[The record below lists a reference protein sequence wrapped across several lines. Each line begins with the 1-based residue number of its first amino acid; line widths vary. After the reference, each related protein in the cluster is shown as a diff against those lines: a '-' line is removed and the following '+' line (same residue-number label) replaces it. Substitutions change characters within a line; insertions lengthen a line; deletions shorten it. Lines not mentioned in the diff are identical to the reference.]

1 MMHQLKF
8 SDKSFPSKFFWSLAT
23 KPILIMGSEAP
34 PKFPDEDVPM
44 IAMSSKVN
52 SKDDLKAASNDSDN
66 SPKLKRELTL
76 IDGASMIIGIIVGSG
91 IFVRWV
97 KVHLY
102 CTHNR
107 LFFLQPQGSVE
118 VRGVGGARLRGVGA
132 VRGSLLHRCPLLR
145 GARDD
150 DS

>member
-1 MMHQLKF
+1 
-8 SDKSFPSKFFWSLAT
+8 
-23 KPILIMGSEAP
+23 MGSEAP
-34 PKFPDEDVPM
+34 PKFPDEEVPM

-52 SKDDLKAASNDSDN
+52 SKDDLKAANQDSDN

-97 KVHLY
+97 RVHLY
-102 CTHNR
+102 STKNR
-107 LFFLQPQGSVE
+107 LFLLQPQGSVE
-118 VRGVGGARLRGVGA
+118 VRGVGGPGLRGVGA
-132 VRGSLLHRCPLLR
+132 VRGLELHRSPLLC
-145 GARDD
+145 GAWNN